1 MPSSSESS
9 RAAPPSPIACDLSA
23 IPAEQRA
30 AHLGLVRSLFGES
43 QRPREVANGLEVSVS
58 ADRFADV
65 VSFIDNERRCCPHL
79 SFAVEVPTDNAPLL
93 LRVTGPGA
101 VAELRAAAR

>member
-1 MPSSSESS
+1 
-9 RAAPPSPIACDLSA
+9 LSA

-30 AHLGLVRSLFGES
+30 GHLALVHSLFAEES
-43 QRPREVANGLEVSVS
+43 QAREVANGLEVSVT

-79 SFAVEVPTDNAPLL
+79 SFAVEVPTGNAPLL
-93 LRVTGPGA
+93 LRVTGAGA
-101 VAELRAAAR
+101 VAELRGAGC